1 MSNSF
6 FFSPRRWYTPLLS
19 FSIAL
24 GIGASTPEVTL
35 AIPWL
40 DILRQGVQVYQLYN
54 VSNREEVQLGQR
66 INQQLVGEQFQLYN
80 NARVNSYVDR
90 IGQRL
95 AKNSTRPDIPYTFQ
109 VVKDDSINAFAT
121 AGGYVYVTTGLL
133 KAADNEAQL
142 AGVLAHEI
150 GHIAERHLIEQM
162 RETAI
167 ARGLAT
173 AAGIDDSTAVQLGVE
188 LALRR
193 PNSREDEFEADARGV
208 QTLGKAGYA
217 QVATID
223 FLEKLRSQRS
233 TPTFLSTH
241 PATSDRI
248 ARLREIIDSQQ
259 ANRGEGLNE
268 SNYQAQTQPLN

>member
-6 FFSPRRWYTPLLS
+6 FFSQRRWYTPLLS
-19 FSIAL
+19 FSVAI
-24 GIGASTPEVTL
+24 GIGAGTPEAAL

-40 DILRQGVQVYQLYN
+40 DILLQGVQVYQLYN
-54 VSNREEVQLGQR
+54 VSAREEVQLGQQ

-80 NARVNSYVDR
+80 NERVNNYVAR

-95 AKNSTRPDIPYTFQ
+95 ARYSIRPDIPYTFQ
-109 VVKDDSINAFAT
+109 VVKDDNINAFAT

-133 KAADNEAQL
+133 QAVDNEAQL
-142 AGVLAHEI
+142 ASVLAHEI

-217 QVATID
+217 QVAMIN
-223 FLEKLRSQRS
+223 FLEKLRSQSS

-248 ARLREIIDSQQ
+248 ARLKEIISSQQ
-259 ANRGEGLNE
+259 ANRGEG
-268 SNYQAQTQPLN
+268 

>member
-1 MSNSF
+1 MSNIS
-6 FFSPRRWYTPLLS
+6 SPRRPWFYPLITS
-19 FSIAL
+19 SVAIGAIAL
-24 GIGASTPEVTL
+24 TPQPAPAAPWWDLLIRGA
-35 AIPWL
+35 
-40 DILRQGVQVYQLYN
+40 QVYQLYN
-54 VSNREEVQLGQR
+54 VSDQEEEKLGKQ
-66 INQQLVGEQFQLYN
+66 INQQLTGQQFQLYN
-80 NARVNSYVDR
+80 NAQVNKYVDR

-95 AKNSTRPDIPYTFQ
+95 AKNSTRPDISYTFQ

-162 RETAI
+162 QETAI
-167 ARGLAT
+167 ARGLASV
-173 AAGIDDSTAVQLGVE
+173 AGLDENTAVQLGVE

-193 PNSREDEFEADARGV
+193 PNSRSDEFQADARGV

-217 QVATID
+217 QVAMIN

-233 TPTFLSTH
+233 VPTFLSTH
-241 PATSDRI
+241 PATDDRI
-248 ARLREIIDSQQ
+248 ARLKKIIPSSQ
-259 ANRGEGLNE
+259 ANRGEGLSE